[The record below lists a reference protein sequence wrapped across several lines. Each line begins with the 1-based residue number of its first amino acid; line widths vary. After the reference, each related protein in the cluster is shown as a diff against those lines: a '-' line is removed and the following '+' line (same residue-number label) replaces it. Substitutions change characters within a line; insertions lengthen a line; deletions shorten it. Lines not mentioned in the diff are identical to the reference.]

1 MTLDTALH
9 HFAAAFAA
17 GPDNAGTVRY
27 HAPEAIVEPIPLG
40 PIVREYYARML
51 LGGRPMVA
59 GILILDLINL
69 DDLETIQHEW
79 GWMRD
84 KSGREVID
92 PTWNHDRI
100 VIAYRHG
107 DAVSVDG
114 GTPGGV
120 VHGHIGSCTCKIAND
135 LASFFQAM
143 AEAMLVEAHTYDY
156 EVRDEDCTPLPAFLD
171 DMRAIARRVL
181 GAECE
186 AGFMEF
192 FFG

>member
-1 MTLDTALH
+1 MTLDTALNN
-9 HFAAAFAA
+9 FAAAFAV
-17 GPDNAGTVRY
+17 GPDNAGTVHYR
-27 HAPEAIVEPIPLG
+27 APEAFVEPIPLG
-40 PIVREYYARML
+40 PIVREYYARMS

-79 GWMRD
+79 GWKRD

-92 PTWNHDRI
+92 LTWNHDRI

-114 GTPGGV
+114 GTPGGA
-120 VHGHIGSCTCKIAND
+120 VHGHIGSHTCKIADD
-135 LASFFQAM
+135 LASFFRAM
-143 AEAMLVEAHTYDY
+143 AEAMLVEAQVYDY
-156 EVRDEDCTPLPAFLD
+156 EVHDDDFNPLPAFLD

-181 GAECE
+181 GPECE